1 MDKHRQ
7 ARPLMTE
14 SNEDYLEAIV
24 RLGGTDK
31 KSVRSVDVATDLGVS
46 KASVSKAI
54 AGLKA
59 AGMLDQP
66 YYGDIT
72 LTSEGYEYGRKVLE
86 HHTMLY
92 GFLHDVLGI
101 DEETADAEACL
112 IEHDISD
119 ESYEKWITYI
129 KGLERS

>member
-7 ARPLMTE
+7 AGPVMSE
-14 SNEDYLEAIV
+14 SHEDYLESIV

-31 KSVRSVDVATDLGVS
+31 TPVRSVDVATDLGVS
-46 KASVSKAI
+46 KASVSKAVSS
-54 AGLKA
+54 LKA

-72 LTSEGYEYGRKVLE
+72 LTSVGYEYGRKVLD
-86 HHTMLY
+86 HHMLLF
-92 GFLHDVLGI
+92 GFLHDILGI
-101 DEETADAEACL
+101 DEETADTEACL

-119 ESYEKWITYI
+119 ASYEKWIAYM
-129 KGLERS
+129 KGLESK